1 MGEGEEGEVEIRA
14 NQLISCTAP
23 FSAFH
28 SVSVNVKEG
37 KEVQATDPC
46 TAFHQRGALAQP
58 CGHNTIVRDV
68 GGGGQGHSH
77 HFYPTPKPGM
87 ILASSL
93 ALHNVF
99 QLSVLSEK
107 PGNWTDFE
115 KTGIL
120 ASCTFSLEK

>member
-68 GGGGQGHSH
+68 GGGGTGTQPSLLSH
-77 HFYPTPKPGM
+77 PQTRDDPCLLSCPTQRVPTF
-87 ILASSL
+87 SSL
-93 ALHNVF
+93 
-99 QLSVLSEK
+99 
-107 PGNWTDFE
+107 
-115 KTGIL
+115 
-120 ASCTFSLEK
+120 